1 MNTQIIKPTIQHNT
15 TIFLLDNFDSFTYNL
30 VDELKTLGYE
40 LIVYRNNVPAATIFR
55 KMQDCP
61 NNKILMLSPG
71 PGNPKQAGCMLD
83 LIHLVRGIYP
93 IIGICLGHQAIVEA
107 YGGEVGGTGEIVH
120 GKASLIDHTGHL
132 VFNGLSNPLS
142 VARYHSLMA
151 TKVPDTLDII
161 AQYNDIPM
169 AVVSKLDKVLGY
181 QFHPESI
188 LTTFG
193 SKLLKQSLDFLAD
206 SPIQSDVK

>member
-1 MNTQIIKPTIQHNT
+1 MSVLSQAKQT

-40 LIVYRNNVPAATIFR
+40 LIVYRNSVSAEVIFD
-55 KMQDCP
+55 KMQACP
-61 NNKILMLSPG
+61 NNTILMLSPG
-71 PGNPKQAGCMLD
+71 PGNPQQAGCMLE
-83 LIHLVRGIYP
+83 LIQLAKGKYP

-120 GKASLIDHTGHL
+120 GKASLVDHTGHR
-132 VFNGLSNPLS
+132 VFDGLSNPLS

-151 TKVPDTLDII
+151 TKVPESLEVI
-161 AQYNDIPM
+161 AEVNDIPM
-169 AVVSKLDKVLGY
+169 AVVHEADKVIGF

-193 SKLLKQSLDFLAD
+193 SKLLKQSLEFLSEAVSD
-206 SPIQSDVK
+206 SARK

>member
-1 MNTQIIKPTIQHNT
+1 MTASNASHSPAQT
-15 TIFLLDNFDSFTYNL
+15 TIFLVDNFDSFTYNL

-40 LIVYRNNVPAATIFR
+40 LIVYRNNVPADTLFK
-55 KMQDCP
+55 KMQACA
-61 NNKILMLSPG
+61 NNTVLMISPG
-71 PGNPKQAGCMLD
+71 PGNPKQAGCVLD
-83 LIHLVRGIYP
+83 LIKLVRGNYP

-120 GKASLIDHTGHL
+120 GKASLITHNQHC
-132 VFNGLSNPLS
+132 VFDGLSNPLS

-151 TKVPDTLDII
+151 TRVPEDLTVI
-161 AQYNDIPM
+161 AAVNNIPM
-169 AVVSKLDKVLGY
+169 AIVNESDKVLGY

-193 SKLLKQSLDFLAD
+193 SKLLKQSLDFLTAD
-206 SPIQSDVK
+206 QAQ